1 MQQQWTKVNGMLYY
15 KRILHLIIQAYDGK
29 NMHVN
34 AHIFNNLNHINVYI
48 FKKQYYNC
56 WIILELIK

>member
-1 MQQQWTKVNGMLYY
+1 
-15 KRILHLIIQAYDGK
+15 
-29 NMHVN
+29 MHVN